1 MVGNFACLTV
11 IFMAVM
17 LKQTDIIYDPRIIM
31 TPVTTMSYV
40 FYTGYA
46 IFCLMP
52 LGLEL
57 WTEYRFKKARRA
69 L

>member
-1 MVGNFACLTV
+1 MVSNFACLTV

-17 LKQTDIIYDPRIIM
+17 LKQTDILYDPRILMNPI
-31 TPVTTMSYV
+31 TAMSYL
-40 FYTGYA
+40 FYAGYA
-46 IFCLMP
+46 AFCPMP

-57 WTEYRFKKARRA
+57 WTQYRFWKARKD